1 MHENSIVAILNNNKT
16 DTVMN
21 TLNSIFNKTLA
32 VILAIG
38 MVAFAGCSIDST
50 PGMGTLEVKLHDAPA
65 DFDEV
70 NIFIERVEVNNTTN
84 EEEGWQVISE
94 PNQQYNLLELTN
106 GVFEVIGETE
116 LEEGFY
122 PQIRLILSRDN
133 NNVVVDGEVHD
144 LFIPSGAQTGVKL
157 NVDAEIEEGFTY
169 TLLLDFDALRSVHKT
184 GQSPVLDY
192 ILKPVIRASNEAVT
206 GNIGGVVNPIEARA
220 AVFAIAGEDTLS
232 STYANE
238 ESGEFLLVGLEDGT
252 YDVSVE
258 PREDG
263 FGSEYLEDV
272 EVTVGETTDL
282 ETIELTVESNE

>member
-1 MHENSIVAILNNNKT
+1 MK
-16 DTVMN
+16 
-21 TLNSIFNKTLA
+21 TLNSILNKTLA
-32 VILAIG
+32 TLVVIG

-65 DFDEV
+65 DYDEV
-70 NIFIERVEVNNTTN
+70 NVFIERVEVNNAEN
-84 EEEGWQVISE
+84 DEEGWQVISE

-122 PQIRLILSRDN
+122 PQIRLILSREN

-144 LFIPSGAQTGVKL
+144 LFIPSGAQTGIKL
-157 NVDAEIEEGFTY
+157 NVNAEIEEGFTY

-192 ILKPVIRASNEAVT
+192 ILKPVIRASNEALT
-206 GNIGGVVNPIEARA
+206 GNIGGVVSPIEARA

-258 PREDG
+258 PREEG
-263 FGSEYLEDV
+263 FGSEYLENV

-282 ETIELTVESNE
+282 ETIELTVENNE

>member
-1 MHENSIVAILNNNKT
+1 
-16 DTVMN
+16 MN
-21 TLNSIFNKTLA
+21 TLNSIFKNTLA
-32 VILAIG
+32 AILAIG
-38 MVAFAGCSIDST
+38 MISFAGCSIDST

-65 DFDEV
+65 DYDEV
-70 NIFIERVEVNNTTN
+70 NVFIERVEVNNSES
-84 EEEGWQVISE
+84 EESGWQVVSE
-94 PNQQYNLLELTN
+94 PNEQYNLLELTN
-106 GVFEVIGETE
+106 GVFEMIGEVE

-133 NNVVVDGEVHD
+133 NNVVINGEVHD

-157 NVDAEIEEGFTY
+157 NVNAEIEEGFTY

-192 ILKPVIRASNEAVT
+192 ILKPVIRASNEALT
-206 GNIGGVVNPIEARA
+206 GNIEGVVNPIEARA

-258 PREDG
+258 PREEG
-263 FGSEYLEDV
+263 FGSEYLENV
-272 EVTVGETTDL
+272 EVSVGETTNL

>member
-1 MHENSIVAILNNNKT
+1 MVAILNNNKT
-16 DTVMN
+16 DIVMK

-32 VILAIG
+32 TLVVIG
-38 MVAFAGCSIDST
+38 MIAFAGCSIDST

-70 NIFIERVEVNNTTN
+70 NVFIERVEVNNTAN
-84 EEEGWQVISE
+84 EEEGWKVISE

-106 GVFEVIGETE
+106 GVFEVIGEAE

-122 PQIRLILSRDN
+122 PQIRLILSREN

-144 LFIPSGAQTGVKL
+144 LFIPSGAQTGIKL
-157 NVDAEIEEGFTY
+157 NVNAEIEEGFTY

-192 ILKPVIRASNEAVT
+192 ILKPVIRASNEALT
-206 GNIGGVVNPIEARA
+206 GNIGGVVSPVEARA

-238 ESGEFLLVGLEDGT
+238 ESGEFLLVGLENGT

-258 PREDG
+258 PREEG
-263 FGSEYLEDV
+263 FVSEYMENV

-282 ETIELTVESNE
+282 ETIELTVENNE